1 MRLPR
6 RTAVALAML
15 LGLLAVAVAYV
26 FLSGQREK
34 IPDVPKTVEL
44 PVPIADIPARTD
56 LRTDM
61 FEQKSFETKK
71 VPKGTIS
78 TAESLHG
85 RLSLKTLKQGK
96 VVAAKAVTM
105 RSTSLALAYG
115 IPEQYRAITVPV
127 TDVTGVANFIK
138 PGDRIDLL
146 AIFTAEGGV
155 ASVVKTVLQD
165 IEVLAVNAVTT
176 PPEVKSEGGEEE
188 KAKPKSRRGQEGR
201 TITIAVTP
209 RDAQIVALSHH
220 AGKILMTLRRT
231 GDGLTE
237 TLERSQSW
245 TLVGCFPEDAGRP
258 VEPGVGAP
266 GRADAEQP
274 PSWAEMWGAVEPGG
288 PGAPPAAGAP
298 TAKPKEPSV
307 EVIRGLSREY
317 VTPED

>member
-34 IPDVPKTVEL
+34 VPAVPETLEL

-85 RLSLKTLKQGK
+85 RLSLKTLKQGE
-96 VVAAKAVTM
+96 VVAANAVTM

-115 IPEQYRAITVPV
+115 IPEHYRAITVPV
-127 TDVTGVANFIK
+127 TDVSGVANFIK
-138 PGDRIDLL
+138 PGDHIDLL
-146 AIFTAEGGV
+146 AIFTADSGAV
-155 ASVVKTVLQD
+155 SVVKTVLQD

-176 PPEVKSEGGEEE
+176 PPEVKPEDGAQEE
-188 KAKPKSRRGQEGR
+188 AQPRSRRGEEGR
-201 TITIAVTP
+201 TVTIAVTP

-220 AGKILMTLRRT
+220 TGEIRMILRRT
-231 GDGLTE
+231 GAALIE

-245 TLVGCFPEDAGRP
+245 TLIGNFPEGAGRP
-258 VEPGVGAP
+258 AEAGSGAP
-266 GRADAEQP
+266 DRAEREQP
-274 PSWAEMWGAVEPGG
+274 PSWAEMWGAPEPAG
-288 PGAPPAAGAP
+288 PSAPPAVGAP
-298 TAKPKEPSV
+298 AAKPKEPSV

-317 VTPED
+317 VTPDD